1 MEQRKPR
8 TEPGKKPECC
18 SMKTLTILI
27 LITMLVQLF
36 IMLMP
41 VYLGMSFYVNHKD
54 EIEYSKNLHVKKI
67 IDRANDV
74 GDLPIAMVA
83 GDVVNS
89 TQSAKESVAQ
99 AIEIL
104 SRMNVITKQVKKD
117 IGIIKNIRD
126 ITRKLIK
133 PIDEVTDL
141 LNDETREQLHQV
153 IEKINKMLQTLTD
166 DEISNVLNKINSVSN
181 SAEKFLSPENQ
192 NRTNHVLKD
201 SDEALSKI
209 NNLLGKFN

>member
-1 MEQRKPR
+1 
-8 TEPGKKPECC
+8 
-18 SMKTLTILI
+18 
-27 LITMLVQLF
+27 
-36 IMLMP
+36 MP
-41 VYLGMSFYVNHKD
+41 VYLGISFYANNK
-54 EIEYSKNLHVKKI
+54 EALAYSKNLHVKQI

-83 GDVVNS
+83 GDVVTS
-89 TQSAKESVAQ
+89 TKGAKESVVQ
-99 AIEIL
+99 AVEIL
-104 SRMNVITKQVKKD
+104 SRMNIITKQVKED

-141 LNDETREQLHQV
+141 LNDKTREQLHKV

>member
-8 TEPGKKPECC
+8 SDTSKKPECC

-41 VYLGMSFYVNHKD
+41 VYLGISFYANNK
-54 EIEYSKNLHVKKI
+54 EALAYSKNLHVKKL

-74 GDLPIAMVA
+74 GDLPITTVA
-83 GDVVNS
+83 GDVLNS
-89 TQSAKESVAQ
+89 THTAKESVAK
-99 AIEIL
+99 AVEIL
-104 SRMNVITKQVKKD
+104 SRMNLISKQVKKD
-117 IGIIKNIRD
+117 IGVMKNIREL
-126 ITRKLIK
+126 TAKLIK

-141 LNDETREQLHQV
+141 LNDNTRAQV
-153 IEKINKMLQTLTD
+153 HKIIQKINEMLKTLTD
-166 DEISNVLNKINSVSN
+166 DEISNVLKKITHVSD

-192 NRTNHVLKD
+192 NMTNHVLKD
-201 SDEALSKI
+201 SDLALTNI
-209 NNLLGKFN
+209 NKLLNKFN

>member
-8 TEPGKKPECC
+8 SDTDKKPECC

-41 VYLGMSFYVNHKD
+41 VYLGISFYANNK
-54 EIEYSKNLHVKKI
+54 EALQYSKNLHVKKI

-126 ITRKLIK
+126 ITQKLIK

-141 LNDETREQLHQV
+141 LNDKTRAQV
-153 IEKINKMLQTLTD
+153 HKIIQKINEMLKTLTD
-166 DEISNVLNKINSVSN
+166 DEISNVLKKITTVSD

-192 NRTNHVLKD
+192 NMTNHVLKD
-201 SDEALSKI
+201 SDLALNNI
-209 NNLLGKFN
+209 NKLLDKFN

>member
-8 TEPGKKPECC
+8 TEPKKPECC

-54 EIEYSKNLHVKKI
+54 EIEYSKNLHVKQI

-104 SRMNVITKQVKKD
+104 SRMNIITKQVKED

-133 PIDEVTDL
+133 PIDAVTDL
-141 LNDETREQLHQV
+141 LNDETRQEVHKV
-153 IEKINKMLQTLTD
+153 IEKINRMLQTLTD

>member
-41 VYLGMSFYVNHKD
+41 VYLGISFYANNK
-54 EIEYSKNLHVKKI
+54 EALAYSKNLHVKQI

-126 ITRKLIK
+126 ITHKLVE

-141 LNDETREQLHQV
+141 LNSETREQVHKV

-166 DEISNVLNKINSVSN
+166 DDISNVLNKITSVSN

-192 NRTNHVLKD
+192 NMTNHVLKD
-201 SDEALSKI
+201 SDLALTNINKI
-209 NNLLGKFN
+209 LGKFK

>member
-8 TEPGKKPECC
+8 SDTGRKPECC

-41 VYLGMSFYVNHKD
+41 VYLGISFYANNK
-54 EIEYSKNLHVKKI
+54 EALAYSKNLHVKKL

-74 GDLPIAMVA
+74 GDLPITTVA
-83 GDVVNS
+83 GDVLNS
-89 TQSAKESVAQ
+89 THTAKESVAK
-99 AIEIL
+99 AVEIL

-126 ITRKLIK
+126 ITQKLVK

-141 LNDETREQLHQV
+141 LNDKTRAQV
-153 IEKINKMLQTLTD
+153 HKIIQKINEMLKTLTD
-166 DEISNVLNKINSVSN
+166 DEISNVLKKITHVSD

-192 NRTNHVLKD
+192 NMTNHVLKD
-201 SDEALSKI
+201 SDIALANI
-209 NNLLGKFN
+209 NKLLGKFN

>member
-8 TEPGKKPECC
+8 SDTGKKPECC

-41 VYLGMSFYVNHKD
+41 VYLGISFYANNK
-54 EIEYSKNLHVKKI
+54 EALAYSKNLHVKKI

-141 LNDETREQLHQV
+141 LNDETRKKVHTV
-153 IEKINKMLQTLTD
+153 IEKINRMLQTLTD
-166 DEISNVLNKINSVSN
+166 DEISNVLKKINSVSN

-192 NRTNHVLKD
+192 NMTNHVLKD
-201 SDEALSKI
+201 SDIALSNI
-209 NNLLGKFN
+209 NKLLGKFN

>member
-8 TEPGKKPECC
+8 SDTGKKPECC
-18 SMKTLTILI
+18 SMKTLTMLI

-41 VYLGMSFYVNHKD
+41 VYLGISFYANNK
-54 EIEYSKNLHVKKI
+54 EALAYSKNLHVKQI

-74 GDLPIAMVA
+74 GDLPIATVA
-83 GDVVNS
+83 GDVVTS
-89 TQSAKESVAQ
+89 TKGAKESVVQ

-104 SRMNVITKQVKKD
+104 SRMNIITKQVKED

-133 PIDEVTDL
+133 PIDAVTDL
-141 LNDETREQLHQV
+141 LNDETRQEVHKV
-153 IEKINKMLQTLTD
+153 IEKINRMLQTLTD

-192 NRTNHVLKD
+192 NMTNHVLKD
-201 SDEALSKI
+201 SDIALSNI
-209 NNLLGKFN
+209 NKLLGKFN